1 MISYLMNRFL
11 SNRMIIMVISK
22 ALEITL
28 TVQRRGN
35 IKRYC
40 NLNKTVPKM
49 ILLLK

>member
-1 MISYLMNRFL
+1 
-11 SNRMIIMVISK
+11 MIIMVISK

-40 NLNKTVPKM
+40 NLNKTVPNMSLLQKWMLM
-49 ILLLK
+49 IMII